1 MHARLDR
8 YHRQPGHRVDSPD
21 LADLSSGV
29 AGQPGL
35 LSCLTFRQLGGPAT
49 VRLTLWDTE
58 ASATGCPAPDAGL
71 TPPAAGVY
79 QITDTEEGPAAA
91 QAPAYARLVCFDGP
105 RAPEQA
111 AAEDLAG
118 RQRIWPAI
126 HGLSGLVSIYVLRG
140 SDLGSIVVTL
150 ATSVETLDAA
160 QRAVMATELTPGEDA
175 ALLPGPDR
183 VEIHRVTG
191 HHLPA
196 VRLRPPATVPG
207 TSGRRAPGATAPA
220 KEGRLCMRAEGAG
233 QYSCSRRC

>member
-8 YHRQPGHRVDSPD
+8 YSGQPGHGADSPD
-21 LADLSSGV
+21 PADLSSGV

-35 LSCLTFRQLGGPAT
+35 LGCLTFRQLADLAA

-58 ASATGCPAPDAGL
+58 ASATGCPEPGAGL
-71 TPPAAGVY
+71 AAPAGEIY
-79 QITDTEEGPAAA
+79 QVTDTEEGPATA
-91 QAPAYARLVCFDGP
+91 QAPRYARLVCFVGP

-118 RQRIWPAI
+118 RRRIWPAI
-126 HGLSGLVSIYVLRG
+126 RGLSGLVGVYVLRG
-140 SDLGSIVVTL
+140 HDLSSVVVTL

-160 QRAVMATELTPGEDA
+160 QRAVMATELAPGEDP

-191 HHLPA
+191 HYLPA
-196 VRLRPPATVPG
+196 AGPAASTTG
-207 TSGRRAPGATAPA
+207 H
-220 KEGRLCMRAEGAG
+220 
-233 QYSCSRRC
+233 

>member
-8 YHRQPGHRVDSPD
+8 YHGQPGDRMDRPD
-21 LADLSSGV
+21 LADLSTGV

-35 LSCLTFRQLGGPAT
+35 IGCFTFRQLGGPAA

-58 ASATGCPAPDAGL
+58 ASAAGCPGPDAGL
-71 TPPAAGVY
+71 TPPATEIY
-79 QITDTEEGPAAA
+79 QVTHTEEGRAAT
-91 QAPAYARLVCFDGP
+91 QVPTYARLVCFDGP
-105 RAPEQA
+105 RAPEQI

-126 HGLSGLVSIYVLRG
+126 RGLAGLVGIYILRG
-140 SDLGSIVVTL
+140 SDLGSVVVTL
-150 ATSVETLDAA
+150 ATSAETLDAA
-160 QRAVMATELTPGEDA
+160 QRAVMATELTPGEDP

-196 VRLRPPATVPG
+196 A
-207 TSGRRAPGATAPA
+207 APA
-220 KEGRLCMRAEGAG
+220 ASATGH
-233 QYSCSRRC
+233 

>member
-8 YHRQPGHRVDSPD
+8 YNIQPGPGVDSPG
-21 LADLSSGV
+21 LADLSIGV

-35 LSCLTFRQLGGPAT
+35 LSCLTFGQLGGPAA
-49 VRLTLWDTE
+49 VCLPLWDTE
-58 ASATGCPAPDAGL
+58 ASATRFPG
-71 TPPAAGVY
+71 PAAGLAPPASEIY
-79 QITDTEEGPAAA
+79 QVTAAEEGLAAA

-126 HGLSGLVSIYVLRG
+126 QGISGLVGVYVLRG
-140 SDLGSIVVTL
+140 SDLSSIVVTL

-160 QRAVMATELTPGEDA
+160 QRAVMATELTPGEDP

-191 HHLPA
+191 HQLPA
-196 VRLRPPATVPG
+196 AGPAASMKG
-207 TSGRRAPGATAPA
+207 H
-220 KEGRLCMRAEGAG
+220 
-233 QYSCSRRC
+233 

>member
-8 YHRQPGHRVDSPD
+8 YNGQHGHGADGPD
-21 LADLSSGV
+21 LADLCSGV

-35 LSCLTFRQLGGPAT
+35 LSCLTFRQVAGPAA

-58 ASATGCPAPDAGL
+58 SSATGFPGPDDGL
-71 TPPAAGVY
+71 VPSAAEIY
-79 QITDTEEGPAAA
+79 QVTDTEDGLAAS
-91 QAPAYARLVCFDGP
+91 QVPAYARLVCFDGP
-105 RAPEQA
+105 RAREQA
-111 AAEDLAG
+111 EAEDLAG

-126 HGLSGLVSIYVLRG
+126 RGLSGLTSVYVLRG
-140 SDLGSIVVTL
+140 SDLSSVVVTL

-160 QRAVMATELTPGEDA
+160 QRAVMATELTPGEDP

-196 VRLRPPATVPG
+196 AGPAAGATVPV
-207 TSGRRAPGATAPA
+207 
-220 KEGRLCMRAEGAG
+220 KEGYR
-233 QYSCSRRC
+233 

>member
-8 YHRQPGHRVDSPD
+8 YNGQPGHPMNSPD

-35 LSCLTFRQLGGPAT
+35 LGCLTFSQLGGPAA

-58 ASATGCPAPDAGL
+58 ASASGCSGPDAGL
-71 TPPAAGVY
+71 APPGAEIY
-79 QITDTEEGPAAA
+79 QVTDTEEGPAAA
-91 QAPAYARLVCFDGP
+91 QVPTYARLMSFDGP

-126 HGLSGLVSIYVLRG
+126 HALSGLAGIYVLRG
-140 SDLGSIVVTL
+140 SDLSSVVVTL

-160 QRAVMATELTPGEDA
+160 QRAVMATELTPGEDP
-175 ALLPGPDR
+175 ALLSGPDR

-196 VRLRPPATVPG
+196 AGPSAGATVPV
-207 TSGRRAPGATAPA
+207 
-220 KEGRLCMRAEGAG
+220 KEGYR
-233 QYSCSRRC
+233 

>member
-8 YHRQPGHRVDSPD
+8 YNGQPGHQVDSPD

-29 AGQPGL
+29 TGQPGL
-35 LSCLTFRQLGGPAT
+35 LSCLTFGQLGGPAA
-49 VRLTLWDTE
+49 VCLTLWDTE
-58 ASATGCPAPDAGL
+58 ASVTGCPGPDAGL
-71 TPPAAGVY
+71 ASPTAEIY
-79 QITDTEEGPAAA
+79 QVTDTEEGLAAT
-91 QAPAYARLVCFDGP
+91 QAPTYARLVCFDGP

-126 HGLSGLVSIYVLRG
+126 HGLAGLVGIYVLRG
-140 SDLGSIVVTL
+140 SDLSSVVVTL
-150 ATSVETLDAA
+150 ATSVKTLDAA
-160 QRAVMATELTPGEDA
+160 QRAVMATELTPGEDP

-196 VRLRPPATVPG
+196 AGPAASTKG
-207 TSGRRAPGATAPA
+207 H
-220 KEGRLCMRAEGAG
+220 
-233 QYSCSRRC
+233 

>member
-8 YHRQPGHRVDSPD
+8 YKGQSSHRVDSPD
-21 LADLSSGV
+21 LADPSLGV

-35 LSCLTFRQLGGPAT
+35 LSCLTFRQLGGPAA
-49 VRLTLWDTE
+49 VCLTLWDTE
-58 ASATGCPAPDAGL
+58 ASVTGCPGPDAGL
-71 TPPAAGVY
+71 APPASELY
-79 QITDTEEGPAAA
+79 QVTHTEEGLAAT
-91 QAPAYARLVCFDGP
+91 QVPTYARLVFFDGP
-105 RAPEQA
+105 RAPEQT

-126 HGLSGLVSIYVLRG
+126 HGLSGLVGIYVLRG
-140 SDLGSIVVTL
+140 SDLSSIVVTL

-160 QRAVMATELTPGEDA
+160 QRAVMATELTPGEDP

-196 VRLRPPATVPG
+196 TRPAASTRG
-207 TSGRRAPGATAPA
+207 H
-220 KEGRLCMRAEGAG
+220 
-233 QYSCSRRC
+233 

>member
-8 YHRQPGHRVDSPD
+8 YNGQSGHRVDSPD
-21 LADLSSGV
+21 LADLSAGV

-58 ASATGCPAPDAGL
+58 ASATGCPGPGAELA
-71 TPPAAGVY
+71 PPAAEMY
-79 QITDTEEGPAAA
+79 QVTAAEEGPAAT
-91 QAPAYARLVCFDGP
+91 QIPAYARLMCFDGP
-105 RAPEQA
+105 RAPEQV

-126 HGLSGLVSIYVLRG
+126 RGLSGLVGIYVLRG
-140 SDLGSIVVTL
+140 SDLSSIVVTL
-150 ATSVETLDAA
+150 ATSVDTLDAA
-160 QRAVMATELTPGEDA
+160 QQAVMATELTPGEDP

-183 VEIHRVTG
+183 VEIHRVIV

-196 VRLRPPATVPG
+196 AGPAAG
-207 TSGRRAPGATAPA
+207 TRGH
-220 KEGRLCMRAEGAG
+220 
-233 QYSCSRRC
+233 